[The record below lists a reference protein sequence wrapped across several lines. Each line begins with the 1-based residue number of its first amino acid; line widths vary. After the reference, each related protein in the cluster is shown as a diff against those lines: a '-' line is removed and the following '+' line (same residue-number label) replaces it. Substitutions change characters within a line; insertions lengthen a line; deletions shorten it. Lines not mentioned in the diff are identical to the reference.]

1 MTEATPRPWLVER
14 DGDGKFLVV
23 APQEHDHLLITG
35 VLANLTPGQDVAN
48 AALIVRA
55 VNRDHHLAPLMEALE
70 RVLFYIENPAGF
82 KEQYG
87 DPDEPE
93 SSISWGHWRDRVV
106 TGPLRAALD
115 AVQREA
121 KT

>member
-1 MTEATPRPWLVER
+1 VER

-70 RVLFYIENPAGF
+70 VLLKGQNIF
-82 KEQYG
+82 
-87 DPDEPE
+87 
-93 SSISWGHWRDRVV
+93 VV
-106 TGPLRAALD
+106 AHQERARKVLNA
-115 AVQREA
+115 AQEA
-121 KT
+121 TR